1 MPGNPQAGV
10 QYRQEYYPRHA
21 MDQAQV
27 LGSGGP
33 IQVPFGTYG
42 HTLLTVETSPSI
54 DPGVAEDK
62 YYVAGVGDI
71 KEQTVSGNH
80 EEIELVR
87 VTH

>member
-1 MPGNPQAGV
+1 M
-10 QYRQEYYPRHA
+10 
-21 MDQAQV
+21 

-33 IQVPFGTYG
+33 IEVPSGSYPS
-42 HTLLTVETSPSI
+42 TLLTVETSPQI

-62 YYVAGVGDI
+62 YYVAGLGDV
-71 KEQTVSGNH
+71 KEETVSGNH